1 MQPRPVAQPGQKPV
15 SILHLSGT
23 GYSNGGPSTRLT
35 WAKEGTGES
44 KLEDAWRLAFDLG
57 GAGPAAARP
66 AQGQHAFGIG
76 IQLPP

>member
-1 MQPRPVAQPGQKPV
+1 MQPHPVAHSLNRSLAELLNFYGHGCF
-15 SILHLSGT
+15 SE
-23 GYSNGGPSTRLT
+23 GPSTRLT

-66 AQGQHAFGIG
+66 AQGRHAFGTG
-76 IQLPP
+76 TNS